1 MEPQI
6 IERTDNLE
14 LYLKQIGK
22 IFDISHI
29 INEPQEK
36 QQIIDYYLMNKLTYR
51 LFYNWDG
58 FFHSGI
64 SYDGKR
70 KKGDT
75 EEQARICERYIRD
88 GNATNVLE
96 LAYGLGA
103 NSGFLA
109 RRNPQVM
116 FDALD
121 ISNKPLKCFTK
132 FPNLHFYF
140 GDLHDLSRFQDDF
153 YDIVFV
159 IEAMCYSTN
168 KKQVLREVKK
178 KLKSG
183 GIFVIFDVYRND
195 RATPASD
202 SEIIMW
208 GLITKG
214 LAADKFECVR
224 DVEDYMGEDFSI
236 TVAKDLSQCILPSF
250 DRQES
255 LVRPYFKYP
264 ALTKAINRFLP
275 FGVVR
280 NAVVVLLIPTSVRR
294 QITCYYLHVLK
305 NDR

>member
-6 IERTDNLE
+6 VERTDNLE
-14 LYLKQIGK
+14 RYLKQIGA
-22 IFDISHI
+22 IFDISDI
-29 INEPQEK
+29 VNEPQEK

-51 LFYNWDG
+51 LFYNWEG

-70 KKGDT
+70 KRGDVK
-75 EEQARICERYIRD
+75 EQARICEGYIHNV
-88 GNATNVLE
+88 NATNVLE

-109 RRNPQVM
+109 RRNPGVT

-121 ISNKPLKCFTK
+121 ISNKPLKRFTK
-132 FPNLHFYF
+132 IPNLHFCF
-140 GDLHDLSRFQDDF
+140 GDFHDLSRFQDNF

-168 KKQVLREVKK
+168 KLEALREVKK
-178 KLKSG
+178 KLKSC

-195 RATPASD
+195 RASPSSD
-202 SEIIMW
+202 SENIMW
-208 GLITKG
+208 ELITKG
-214 LAADKFECVR
+214 LAADKFECVTE
-224 DVEDYMGEDFSI
+224 VEEYMREDFSI
-236 TVAKDLSQCILPSF
+236 TAAKDLSQCILPSF

-264 ALTKAINRFLP
+264 ALAKAINRFLP

-294 QITCYYLHVLK
+294 QVTCYYLHVLK
-305 NDR
+305 KR

>member
-14 LYLKQIGK
+14 QYLKQIGK
-22 IFDISHI
+22 IFSISHI
-29 INEPQEK
+29 VNEPQEK
-36 QQIIDYYLMNKLTYR
+36 QQIIDYYLMNKQTYR
-51 LFYNWDG
+51 LFYNWEG

-70 KKGDT
+70 KKGDVK
-75 EEQARICERYIRD
+75 EQARICERYIHD
-88 GNATNVLE
+88 VNATNVLE

-109 RRNPQVM
+109 RRNPQVT

-121 ISNKPLKCFTK
+121 ISNKPLKRFTTI
-132 FPNLHFYF
+132 PNLHFFF
-140 GDLHDLSRFQDDF
+140 GDFHDLSRFQDNF
-153 YDIVFV
+153 YDMVFV

-168 KKQVLREVKK
+168 KMRALREVKK

-195 RATPASD
+195 RASPLSD
-202 SEIIMW
+202 SENTMW
-208 GLITKG
+208 ELITKG

-224 DVEDYMGEDFSI
+224 EVEEYMREDFSI
-236 TVAKDLSQCILPSF
+236 TTAKDLSQRILPSF

-264 ALTKAINRFLP
+264 AFAKAINRFLP
-275 FGVVR
+275 LGVVK

-305 NDR
+305 NDS